1 MHFCTLLTVFA
12 TAVGLVFLR
21 NSKYTNK
28 RRMLTMAFSLK
39 AEEHSGF
46 AEMRFAILSA
56 VCLDFRSI

>member
-1 MHFCTLLTVFA
+1 
-12 TAVGLVFLR
+12 
-21 NSKYTNK
+21 
-28 RRMLTMAFSLK
+28 MLTMAFSLK